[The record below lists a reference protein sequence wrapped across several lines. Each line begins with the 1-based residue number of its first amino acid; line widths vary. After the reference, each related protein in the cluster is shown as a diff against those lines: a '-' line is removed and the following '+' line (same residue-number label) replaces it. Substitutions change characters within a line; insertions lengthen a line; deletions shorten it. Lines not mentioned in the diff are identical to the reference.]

1 MGYDLNINGLIG
13 GISEESFDLI
23 KDDLEDVF
31 TEVSFKDNTIKIYSC
46 GNHPDEILNPVFNK
60 LAFCIDGDGSGQ
72 LDLEGEECG
81 DFSTIF
87 FVQRQWK
94 QVWLEMYH
102 PADPF
107 LLKRLHITCSRIA
120 YVHVN
125 PSMLNQ
131 IKNELDGQAHGNE
144 DICIASGD
152 LKTRL
157 DSGDIE
163 NKETDLFL
171 KAVHNALIEQVGDIM
186 FHT

>member
-31 TEVSFKDNTIKIYSC
+31 TEVSFKDNAIKIYSC
-46 GNHPDEILNPVFNK
+46 GNHPDEILCPVFHK
-60 LAFCIDGDGSGQ
+60 IAFCIDGDGGGQ
-72 LDLEGEECG
+72 LDIEGEECG

-94 QVWLEMYH
+94 QIWLEMYH

-120 YVHVN
+120 HVHVN
-125 PSMLNQ
+125 PSMLDE
-131 IKNELDGQAHGNE
+131 IKNELDERVHGNE
-144 DICIASGD
+144 DICITSDD
-152 LKTRL
+152 LKISL
-157 DSGDIE
+157 DSGDTE
-163 NKETDLFL
+163 NKEAYQFL
-171 KAVHNALIEQVGDIM
+171 KAVHDVLIEQAGDIM